1 MTDLADAP
9 AAASAPTPTP
19 SAAPAPTPAPSPSPS
34 AAPAD
39 AAQPQPVP
47 TPTAALDGTT
57 EPDDHAG
64 LVRSLVVGGLVG
76 FLIVYVIS
84 FGLFAAFGG
93 YGLAVAAT
101 VSVFVGLFGGIGFG
115 AMVGASIRK

>member
-9 AAASAPTPTP
+9 ATASVHRPAPT
-19 SAAPAPTPAPSPSPS
+19 PTPAPSPSPS
-34 AAPAD
+34 AAPAE

-47 TPTAALDGTT
+47 TPTAALDRAT
-57 EPDDHAG
+57 EADDHAG
-64 LVRSLVVGGLVG
+64 LVRSLVLGGLVG